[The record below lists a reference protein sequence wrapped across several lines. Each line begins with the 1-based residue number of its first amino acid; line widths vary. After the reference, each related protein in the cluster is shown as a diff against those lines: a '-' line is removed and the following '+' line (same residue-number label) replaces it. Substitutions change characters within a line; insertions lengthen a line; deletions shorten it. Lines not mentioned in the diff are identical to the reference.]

1 MKKTAKILRNEEGS
15 VMVVALI
22 IMVLLLVMGISATNM
37 SSIEMQILRNSILQ
51 KQEFYFIEGG
61 IVEVATDVN
70 LADPT
75 RVGTVAPRTS
85 EDNLY
90 AITNIDVP
98 VILTPT
104 VYDASSYA
112 GPAGLGPTAAEVS
125 NYTDTNWPVNYTG
138 TRDEYAYRVFFNGQ
152 GPMPK
157 GYGAGFG
164 SYIFDITVRKQSAD
178 AVAIPSTIINE
189 GFRKIGPKAS

>member
-1 MKKTAKILRNEEGS
+1 MKKTARILRNEEGS

-51 KQEFYFIEGG
+51 KQEFYFTEGG

-75 RVGTVAPRTS
+75 RVGTVAARTS
-85 EDNLY
+85 VDNTYQILS
-90 AITNIDVP
+90 ISVP
-98 VILTPT
+98 VILTAT
-104 VYDASSYA
+104 VY
-112 GPAGLGPTAAEVS
+112 GTQKENPTAVEVS
-125 NYTDTNWPVNYTG
+125 NYTDTSWPVNYNG
-138 TRDEYAYRVFFNGQ
+138 SGDEYAYRVFFNGE

-178 AVAIPSTIINE
+178 AVPIPSTIINE
-189 GFRKIGPKAS
+189 GFRKIGPKA

>member
-37 SSIEMQILRNSILQ
+37 SSIEMQILRNSILK
-51 KQEFYFIEGG
+51 KQEFFFTEGG
-61 IVEVATDVN
+61 MVEVATDVN
-70 LADPT
+70 LAGG
-75 RVGTVAPRTS
+75 VTVDLNNYRSSDSNT
-85 EDNLY
+85 Y

-98 VILTPT
+98 VVLTPT
-104 VYDASSYA
+104 TYGTLTNSD
-112 GPAGLGPTAAEVS
+112 PTPTEIS
-125 NYTDTNWPVNYTG
+125 DYTDPIWPVNNSNTG
-138 TRDEYAYRVFFNGQ
+138 SGDQYAYRVFFNGQ

-164 SYIFDITVRKQSAD
+164 SYIFDITVRKQSTD
-178 AVAIPSTIINE
+178 AVPIPSTIINE
-189 GFRKIGPKAS
+189 GFRKIGPKA